1 MIEILLMQ
9 HGLVELAE
17 HVANPP
23 VPVVEE
29 EEEVVLG
36 PATVYV
42 EGDTHWDRLAECES
56 GNWVDGGASFE
67 RGSAR
72 WYWGMPGTEVPPWGT
87 RLHHGG
93 LQFHPDTWAWV
104 APMVGL
110 GHIEY
115 AYEAT
120 REEQILVAEK
130 VQELQGWG
138 AWPVCSRKVGLR

>member
-1 MIEILLMQ
+1 MIETLIL
-9 HGLVELAE
+9 HGLLDLAAHVEEVEATP
-17 HVANPP
+17 PP
-23 VPVVEE
+23 V
-29 EEEVVLG
+29 EVQLG
-36 PATVYV
+36 PATHYDKA
-42 EGDTHWDRLAECES
+42 DTQWDRLAECES
-56 GNWVDGGASFE
+56 GDWIDGGASFL

-72 WYWGMPGTEVPPWGT
+72 WYWGAPGTEVPPWGT

-138 AWPVCSRKVGLR
+138 AWPVCSVKVGLR